1 MSSSRRDAELSGML
15 EEFRARMRDIAE
27 MQQQR
32 VKLVATATTKDRQIS
47 VTVNANGVVIET
59 KFGSGIDEYSY
70 DDIAKAITRLA
81 QQAAED
87 VFGQSQEVM
96 APLAAERARLPKLSD
111 VIPGM
116 PDVQSEIPL
125 APPVSV
131 APPGSAERAEDELVF
146 TDVEIR
152 NDGAESGKGVTD
164 SVW

>member
-1 MSSSRRDAELSGML
+1 MNKRDAEIEGFLSD
-15 EEFRARMRDIAE
+15 FRTRMSDIAA
-27 MQQQR
+27 MQRER
-32 VKLVATATTKDRQIS
+32 VKLMATATTKDRQIS
-47 VTVNANGVVIET
+47 VTVNANGLVIET

-87 VFGQSQEVM
+87 VFNKSNEVM
-96 APLAAERARLPKLSD
+96 APLQAERARLPKLHE

-116 PDVQSEIPL
+116 PDIENEIPTV
-125 APPVSV
+125 PPTSL

-146 TDVEIR
+146 TDVEAYD
-152 NDGAESGKGVTD
+152 DGGESGKGVTD